1 MTMTDEIDDGQRNS
15 LMDIANDRTRSARM
29 DAALASHLRIRGI
42 VIRQRCGISDDDAY
56 IVGA

>member
-42 VIRQRCGISDDDAY
+42 VICLRCAFPTTMPTSS
-56 IVGA
+56 VF